1 MSHCEHHK
9 LCKEDA
15 MAAAEAVCAEAGARF
30 TKSRREVFEALW
42 GGHKALTAAEIM
54 EKTGNKQPP
63 MTYRSLEF
71 LKEHGLIHHI
81 ASLNAYVGCL
91 HADDDDH
98 VGQMLVCTNCRT
110 VTEVDPQDEL
120 KALFRAAKHE
130 NFNVQSTH
138 IEMLG
143 TCNACREAS

>member
-1 MSHCEHHK
+1 MTACKHHK

-15 MAAAEAVCAEAGARF
+15 LEAAEKVCAEAGARF

-54 EKTGNKQPP
+54 EKTGNTQPP

-71 LKEHGLIHHI
+71 LKEQGLIHHI
-81 ASLNAYVGCL
+81 ASLNVYVGCL
-91 HADDDDH
+91 HAEEENH
-98 VGQMLVCTNCRT
+98 VGQMLVCTKCRT

-120 KALFRAAKHE
+120 KALFGAAKNE
-130 NFNVQSTH
+130 NFNVHSTH

-143 TCNACREAS
+143 LCRACKEAA

>member
-1 MSHCEHHK
+1 MAGCHHHK
-9 LCKEDA
+9 LCREDA
-15 MAAAEAVCAEAGARF
+15 LAAAEKVCAEVGARF
-30 TKSRREVFEALW
+30 TKSRREVFGALW

-54 EKTGNKQPP
+54 EKIGNSQPP

-71 LKEHGLIHHI
+71 LKQHGLIHHI

-91 HADDDDH
+91 HAEEENH
-98 VGQMLVCTNCRT
+98 VGQMLVCTGCRT

-120 KALFRAAKHE
+120 QALFSAAKDE

-143 TCNACREAS
+143 LCRNCQEAA